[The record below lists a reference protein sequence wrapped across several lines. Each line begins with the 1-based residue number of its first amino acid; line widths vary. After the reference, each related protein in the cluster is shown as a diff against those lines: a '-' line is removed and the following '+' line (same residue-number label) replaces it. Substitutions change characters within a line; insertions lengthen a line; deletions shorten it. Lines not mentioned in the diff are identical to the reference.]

1 MIELALHTEL
11 REGGR
16 QFRLDVALRSDAAV
30 LGFYG
35 PSGAGKSLSLQAVAG
50 LLPLR
55 QGRIQVG
62 DECWFDSAR
71 GIQRAV
77 PERRVGY
84 LFQHYALFPHL
95 SVRANVGFGLT
106 RWFRRLSRA
115 DGGRVDEL
123 LAAFGL
129 SELAN
134 ARPDRLSGGQRQR
147 VALARA
153 LAGQPRLL
161 LLDEPFAALNPML
174 RVQLR
179 EELKRVR
186 EQFGVPALL
195 VTHDVDDLLALAD
208 EAFLFDEGRVQRRVD
223 LRVASA
229 QEREVAGLAPP
240 PDDPETARK
249 RRLLEA

>member
-1 MIELALHTEL
+1 MIELTLHTEL
-11 REGGR
+11 HEGAR
-16 QFRLDVALRSDAAV
+16 QFRLNVELRSDAAV

-50 LLPLR
+50 LLPLQR
-55 QGRIQVG
+55 GRIVVQG
-62 DECWFDSAR
+62 ECWFDSA
-71 GIQRAV
+71 QRLNRPV

-95 SVRANVGFGLT
+95 SVRANVAFGLT
-106 RWFRRLSRA
+106 RWYQRLARSDA
-115 DGGRVDEL
+115 ERVDAL
-123 LAAFGL
+123 LASFGL
-129 SELAN
+129 SALAN

-153 LAGQPRLL
+153 LAARPSLL

-174 RVQLR
+174 RAQLR
-179 EELKRVR
+179 SELKRVR

-223 LRVASA
+223 LRAA
-229 QEREVAGLAPP
+229 GAAEREAAGLAPP
-240 PDDPETARK
+240 PDDPETARR
-249 RRLLEA
+249 RRLLDA

>member
-1 MIELALHTEL
+1 MIELALHTAL
-11 REGGR
+11 REGAR
-16 QFRLDVALRSDAAV
+16 QFQLDVELASSAAV

-50 LLPLR
+50 LLPLQR
-55 QGRIQVG
+55 GRIVVQG
-62 DECWFDSAR
+62 ECWFDSAR
-71 GIQRAV
+71 GIRRAV

-106 RWFRRLSRA
+106 RWYQRLSRA
-115 DGGRVDEL
+115 DGERVDEL

-129 SELAN
+129 SELAH

-153 LAGQPRLL
+153 LAARPSLL

-174 RVQLR
+174 RAQLR
-179 EELKRVR
+179 AELKRVR
-186 EQFGVPALL
+186 AQFGVPALL

-208 EAFLFDEGRVQRRVD
+208 EAYLFDEGRVQRRVD
-223 LRVASA
+223 LRAASA
-229 QEREVAGLAPP
+229 EDREAAGLAPP

-249 RRLLEA
+249 RKLLHA